1 MNKKQIEKEI
11 ASLSARRETLTGQ
24 LSDLGGYPTDKY
36 EALGTALLD
45 GRDTAPIEKAIADLE
60 IKKAGLTAAIGQAG
74 ARLAIL
80 RADLEAEEVK
90 ERREMINKRFPELH
104 AEFTRGMEEIRAG
117 IARVRKQ
124 AGEIDELYR
133 ISQRDGLIQYQAIT
147 RGLFTGLS
155 SWRSDKSGPARDVE
169 ITLQMLDGLALK
181 METINNPPPQPK
193 SEPEFKEIRVH
204 IEHTVDGDIVY
215 PLDGDKPFKVMG
227 YLGDRDIWLP
237 GDRFVSR
244 DTYEKMKEA
253 AKLNLPAQQ

>member
-1 MNKKQIEKEI
+1 MMNKKQLEKEI
-11 ASLSARRETLTGQ
+11 ANLTARRDTLTQQ
-24 LSDLGGYPTDKY
+24 LSELGGYPTDKY

-74 ARLAIL
+74 ARLTIL

-104 AEFTRGMEEIRAG
+104 AEFTRGMEEIKAG

-147 RGLFTGLS
+147 RGLFTGLNP
-155 SWRSDKSGPARDVE
+155 WRSDKSGPPRDVE
-169 ITLQMLDGLALK
+169 ATMQMLDSLLVK
-181 METINNPPPQPK
+181 MDTINNPPPQPK
-193 SEPEFKEIRVH
+193 NEPEFKEIHVH
-204 IEHTVDGDIVY
+204 IENTTNGTVIYPDGME
-215 PLDGDKPFKVMG
+215 PFRLQSWRG
-227 YLGDRDIWLP
+227 ERDIWLP

-253 AKLNLPAQQ
+253 AALNLPAQQ